1 MAASESYFL
10 DAVFDR
16 RDFLKK
22 SLLGSLLFG
31 SAGFV
36 ASCKQR
42 AAVEVRPEG
51 VLILNVA
58 EFRTLTKFCRAV
70 LPEADSPASQAVPY
84 RIDRE
89 ISYWQEKNQAQVKSL
104 LALIEQGTK
113 YFFYSW
119 HSFRELPT
127 PRQQDYLHGWE
138 SSRFGFRRQAFQAL
152 RMMAFFYFYAQDAT
166 WKTIG
171 YDGPWVKQERQL

>member
-1 MAASESYFL
+1 MAAPEAYFL
-10 DAVFDR
+10 NAALDR

-36 ASCKQR
+36 ANCKQR

-51 VLILNVA
+51 VLVLNVA
-58 EFRTLTKFCRAV
+58 EFRTLTQFCRAV

-89 ISYWQEKNQAQVKSL
+89 ISYWQEQNRAQVKSL
-104 LALIEQGTK
+104 LALIEQGTR

-119 HSFRELPT
+119 YSFRELPT
-127 PRQQDYLHGWE
+127 QSQQDYLHGWE
-138 SSRFGFRRQAFQAL
+138 SSRFSFRRQAFQAL
-152 RMMAFFYFYAQDAT
+152 RMMALFFYYAQDAT

-171 YDGPWVKQERQL
+171 YDGPWVEKVNH